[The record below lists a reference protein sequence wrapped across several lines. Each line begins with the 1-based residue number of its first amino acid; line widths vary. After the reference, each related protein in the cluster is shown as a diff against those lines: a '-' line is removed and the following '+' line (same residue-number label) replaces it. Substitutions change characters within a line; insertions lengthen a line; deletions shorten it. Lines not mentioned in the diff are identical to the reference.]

1 MELLV
6 VRHAEPVRVTAAET
20 GGAPAD
26 PGLSDRGHD
35 QAARLAAWL
44 AAEGVDHI
52 VSSPLRRALDTAA
65 PIAGATGLTVDV
77 DEQVCEY
84 DRGADSY
91 IPVEE
96 LRATKDE
103 HWRAMV
109 EGRWEDYGGEAPD
122 VFRARIVPCLDR
134 IVAAHPGRKVAVI
147 CHGGVINV
155 YLASVLGIDR
165 HLWFHP
171 EYTSISRV
179 RASRTG
185 ARSVGSLNETA
196 HLVATRDTAEEVP
209 R

>member
-91 IPVEE
+91 IPIEE

-109 EGRWEDYGGEAPD
+109 EGRWEDYGGENPD
-122 VFRARIVPCLDR
+122 HFRARITPQLDGV
-134 IVAAHPGRKVAVI
+134 IDAHPGENVVVV

-155 YLASVLGIDR
+155 YLATLLGLPH
-165 HLWFHP
+165 HLWFDP
-171 EYTSISRV
+171 AYTSLSRV
-179 RASRTG
+179 RASRNG
-185 ARSVGSLNETA
+185 ARSLASLNETG
-196 HLVATRDTAEEVP
+196 HLVATREPAA
-209 R
+209 